1 MFDKIAIDGAE
12 YRIADLDKTVLDQVV
27 NLQKVDAELQNLRF
41 LLSIAQKARAAYAS
55 ALNAALPKT
64 RQ

>member
-12 YRIADLDKTVLDQVV
+12 YKISDLDKNVLAQVL
-27 NLQKVDAELQNLRF
+27 NLQRLDAEIQQQQF
-41 LLSIAQKARAAYAS
+41 LLATAQKARSAYAA

>member
-12 YRIADLDKTVLDQVV
+12 YKVSDLDKNVLGQVMS
-27 NLQKVDAELQNLRF
+27 LQRVDSELQNLHF
-41 LLSIAQKARAAYAS
+41 QLSIAQKARAAYAA